1 MIVSLSLGENEAPNG
16 LISDLTGGLNFGATG
31 GAALCPGGVV
41 PVENLELIDEIHE
54 FRLPGTAFGALP
66 LTGVAGGFAATFF
79 SGALRALDSGCSV
92 GVPFA
97 FG

>member
-1 MIVSLSLGENEAPNG
+1 M
-16 LISDLTGGLNFGATG
+16 
-31 GAALCPGGVV
+31 
-41 PVENLELIDEIHE
+41 PVENLELMEEIHE

-79 SGALRALDSGCSV
+79 SGALRALDCSCSV
-92 GVPFA
+92 GLPLA